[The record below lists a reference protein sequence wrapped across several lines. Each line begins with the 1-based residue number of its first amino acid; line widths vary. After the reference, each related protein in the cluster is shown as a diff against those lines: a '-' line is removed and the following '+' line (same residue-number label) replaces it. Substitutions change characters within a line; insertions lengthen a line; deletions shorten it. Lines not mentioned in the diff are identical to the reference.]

1 MNKYLLEVSIKKKLA
16 FFDLDMSFNLK
27 KGLLAVQGF
36 SGSGKTTTLD
46 CISGI
51 RTPDSGYIKL
61 NDRYMYSGEKKI
73 NLKPKD
79 RHIGYVFQNYALFP
93 NMKVKDNILFGV
105 NKKDKDN
112 VKYAMDLS
120 QRMKIEHLLDRYPS
134 DISGGEKQR
143 VAFARALAVRPEIL
157 LMDEPFSALDED
169 LKQSLYQDFLEI
181 KSNENI
187 PMILITHNNTEAKIL
202 ADEIIHVEN
211 GKIKKHEDM
220 SKHEVVYE

>member
-1 MNKYLLEVSIKKKLA
+1 MSEYLLEVSIKKKLA
-16 FFDLDMSFNLK
+16 FFDLDMTFNLK

-51 RTPDSGYIKL
+51 NTPDSGYIKL
-61 NDRYMYSGEKKI
+61 NDKYMYSSDEKI
-73 NLKPKD
+73 NIKPKN

-93 NMKVKDNILFGV
+93 NMKVKENILFGV
-105 NKKDKDN
+105 DKKNKDN
-112 VKYAMDLS
+112 VEYAMDLS
-120 QRMKIEHLLDRYPS
+120 KRMKIEHLLDRYPS

-143 VAFARALAVRPEIL
+143 VAFARALAVKPKIL

-169 LKQSLYQDFLEI
+169 LKQRLYQDFLEF
-181 KSNENI
+181 KSNEKI

-202 ADEIIHVEN
+202 SDEIIYVEN
-211 GKIKKHEDM
+211 GKIKRHENIN
-220 SKHEVVYE
+220 E

>member
-1 MNKYLLEVSIKKKLA
+1 MSEYLLEVSIKKKLA
-16 FFDLDMSFNLK
+16 FFDLNISFTLK

-51 RTPDSGYIKL
+51 KTPDSGYIKL
-61 NDRYMYSGEKKI
+61 NDKYMYSSDEKI
-73 NLKPKD
+73 NIKPKD

-93 NMKVKDNILFGV
+93 NMKVKDNIPFGV
-105 NKKDKDN
+105 NKKDKN
-112 VKYAMDLS
+112 SIKYAMDLS
-120 QRMKIEHLLDRYPS
+120 ERMKIEHLLDRYPS

-143 VAFARALAVRPEIL
+143 VAFARALTVKPKIL

-169 LKQSLYQDFLEI
+169 LKQRLYQDFLEI
-181 KSNENI
+181 KSNEKI

-202 ADEIIHVEN
+202 SDEIIYVEN
-211 GKIKKHEDM
+211 GKIKRHENIN
-220 SKHEVVYE
+220 E

>member
-1 MNKYLLEVSIKKKLA
+1 MNSYLLEVSIKKKLA
-16 FFDLDMSFNLK
+16 FFDLDISFTLK

-51 RTPDSGYIKL
+51 KTPDSGYIKL
-61 NDRYMYSGEKKI
+61 NDKYMYSSDEKI
-73 NLKPKD
+73 NIKPKD

-105 NKKDKDN
+105 NKKDKN
-112 VKYAMDLS
+112 SIKYAMDLS
-120 QRMKIEHLLDRYPS
+120 ERMKIEHLLERYPS

-143 VAFARALAVRPEIL
+143 VAFARALAVKPKIL

-169 LKQSLYQDFLEI
+169 LKQRLYQDFLEF
-181 KSNENI
+181 KSNEKI
-187 PMILITHNNTEAKIL
+187 PMILITHNNTEAKML
-202 ADEIIHVEN
+202 SDEIIYVEN
-211 GKIKKHEDM
+211 GKIKRHENIN
-220 SKHEVVYE
+220 E

>member
-1 MNKYLLEVSIKKKLA
+1 MSEYLLEVSIKKKLA
-16 FFDLDMSFNLK
+16 FFDLNISFTLK

-51 RTPDSGYIKL
+51 KTPDSGYIKL
-61 NDRYMYSGEKKI
+61 NDKYMYSSDEKI
-73 NLKPKD
+73 NIKPKD

-105 NKKDKDN
+105 NKKDKN
-112 VKYAMDLS
+112 SIKYAMDLS
-120 QRMKIEHLLDRYPS
+120 ERMKIEHLLDRYPS

-143 VAFARALAVRPEIL
+143 VAFARALAVKPKIL

-169 LKQSLYQDFLEI
+169 LKQRLYQDFLEI
-181 KSNENI
+181 KSNEKI

-202 ADEIIHVEN
+202 SDEIIYVEN
-211 GKIKKHEDM
+211 GKIKRHENIN
-220 SKHEVVYE
+220 E

>member
-1 MNKYLLEVSIKKKLA
+1 MNSYLLEVSIKKKLA
-16 FFDLDMSFNLK
+16 FFDLDMTFNLK

-51 RTPDSGYIKL
+51 KTPDSGYIKL
-61 NDRYMYSGEKKI
+61 NDKYMYSSDEKI
-73 NLKPKD
+73 NIKPKN

-93 NMKVKDNILFGV
+93 NMKVKENILFGV
-105 NKKDKDN
+105 DKKNKDN
-112 VKYAMDLS
+112 VEYAMDLS
-120 QRMKIEHLLDRYPS
+120 KRMKIEHLLDRYPS

-143 VAFARALAVRPEIL
+143 VAFARALAVKPKIL

-169 LKQSLYQDFLEI
+169 LKQRLYQDFLEF
-181 KSNENI
+181 KSNEKI

-202 ADEIIHVEN
+202 SDEIIYVEN
-211 GKIKKHEDM
+211 GKIKRHENIN
-220 SKHEVVYE
+220 E

>member
-1 MNKYLLEVSIKKKLA
+1 MSEYLLEVSIKKKLA
-16 FFDLDMSFNLK
+16 FFDLDISFTLK

-51 RTPDSGYIKL
+51 KTPDSGYIKL
-61 NDRYMYSGEKKI
+61 NDKYMYSSDEKI
-73 NLKPKD
+73 NIKPKD

-105 NKKDKDN
+105 NKKDKN
-112 VKYAMDLS
+112 SIKYAMDLS
-120 QRMKIEHLLDRYPS
+120 ERMKIEHLLDRYPS

-143 VAFARALAVRPEIL
+143 VAFARALAVKPKIL

-169 LKQSLYQDFLEI
+169 LKQRLYQDFLEI
-181 KSNENI
+181 KSNEKI

-202 ADEIIHVEN
+202 SDEIIYVEN
-211 GKIKKHEDM
+211 GKIKRHENN
-220 SKHEVVYE
+220 SE